1 MLDAGRDVR
10 MESFVGG
17 AMKAF
22 AINLAE
28 AEKAEATMQKHMEDL
43 GGIQNIVKLPMEQRG
58 AVEDFLRTNRDEYN
72 TLAEQ
77 YEKTKDP
84 AIKDQM
90 NAIKFKFETLN
101 NQLGQFATSKAE
113 YMYDYEEGNLM
124 KGGTFAK
131 DNAFYMG
138 IYGDPNAQFSINE
151 TGEISFTVNGETR
164 AFKDVGSHTLR
175 NYEGEKNI
183 DTLFGAAADL
193 KVQGKFFDKAR
204 FANNFVNGHKSIT
217 KNDLKALLQTDLT
230 GDGDKPSFMDQ
241 WASGGLADEFYQG
254 VDKNNIKPED
264 VEALLNDKQRG
275 LDLMGKYVGNISEG
289 IYGNTD
295 TDPSVLLN
303 NRYKQAQIDAM
314 NKKSNN
320 QKNTTSSSV
329 LNSGFQIQNRSLSK
343 EVGNNII
350 YEIQNKGVA
359 RNPIDGMEYYWKGD
373 GWYDSDN
380 KKVADDTDKL
390 TRDIFG
396 IQDNRFNGLTPGT
409 YNENAE
415 DDDTWKR
422 IYTGGDT
429 ETSNKINEKYG
440 LTSGNENIMFVPY
453 GYDGGSKLGKLI
465 VSTFR
470 SQGFTDYP
478 DTNDMMAI
486 NPIDKT
492 IYLDENNQPIKFKS
506 RDSDGW
512 NDEIAIQQLK
522 EIQDLIRKA
531 GVNVPSGSGPIVINN
546 QQGGRT

>member
-22 AINLAE
+22 AVNLAE

-138 IYGDPNAQFSINE
+138 MYGDPNAQFSISE

-241 WASGGLADEFYQG
+241 WANGELADEFYQG

-320 QKNTTSSSV
+320 QKNTTSPNVSV
-329 LNSGFQIQNRSLSK
+329 FKDYEYIDWYGDSKLTGPEATKMRQDIADREDILNR
-343 EVGNNII
+343 
-350 YEIQNKGVA
+350 YT
-359 RNPIDGMEYYWKGD
+359 WKGD
-373 GWYDSDN
+373 HWYDTQEEKKIGSNDDLAKEMNIKDPRFYDIAATTDGQPTEINFVKKPFTLPELAKEGIDRTLFQGDAVNAVAKLKPFLPENYDIVTGDDITFSGRRGKGRFSLGKELFSGDN
-380 KKVADDTDKL
+380 YFEVV
-390 TRDIFG
+390 
-396 IQDNRFNGLTPGT
+396 N
-409 YNENAE
+409 
-415 DDDTWKR
+415 
-422 IYTGGDT
+422 T
-429 ETSNKINEKYG
+429 ETGEVIGKFKTQYTKDPTGAQAQLVEFQNKMK
-440 LTSGNENIMFVPY
+440 NI
-453 GYDGGSKLGKLI
+453 L
-465 VSTFR
+465 
-470 SQGFTDYP
+470 GFTP
-478 DTNDMMAI
+478 
-486 NPIDKT
+486 K
-492 IYLDENNQPIKFKS
+492 
-506 RDSDGW
+506 
-512 NDEIAIQQLK
+512 
-522 EIQDLIRKA
+522 
-531 GVNVPSGSGPIVINN
+531 PSL
-546 QQGGRT
+546 Q